1 MNRIKISPLASASLN
16 KATSPV
22 GEKLVSNLAS
32 ENLAGLSADAA
43 DCSLFVPLH
52 YAKTYQYPLVVW
64 LHNDGSTSEQIQNVM
79 PGLSLRNYAAVA
91 PQSLVG
97 DPVKGFYWEQTRS
110 CIEATH
116 ASVTSAIDRAMMRFN
131 IAPDKIFIGG
141 FGAAGTMAYRIAFE
155 KPDLFAGLISI
166 NGPIPETHTP
176 LSDWKK
182 CRHLELFW
190 AHCRNSI
197 TFDQSKLCQQ
207 LRLLHIAGFSVTL
220 RQYPGDDQLVDSML
234 SDVNCWIMD
243 MIQTAVTD

>member
-16 KATSPV
+16 KAASSQDAKLAHDTAPENILGFSESSP
-22 GEKLVSNLAS
+22 
-32 ENLAGLSADAA
+32 

-52 YAKTYQYPLVVW
+52 YAKNYAYPLVVW
-64 LHNDGSTSEQIQNVM
+64 LHDDGSTSEQIQNVM
-79 PGLSLRNYAAVA
+79 PSLSLRNYAAVA

-97 DPVKGFYWEQTRS
+97 DSAKGFYWEQTRS

-116 ASVTSAIDRAMMRFN
+116 ASVASAIDRAMMRFN
-131 IAPDKIFIGG
+131 IASNRIFIGG

-155 KPDLFAGLISI
+155 KPELFAGLISI
-166 NGPIPETHTP
+166 NGPIPESYNP
-176 LSDWKK
+176 LGDWKN

-190 AHCRNSI
+190 AHCRNSV
-197 TFDQSKLCQQ
+197 TFDQSKLCEQ

-234 SDVNCWIMD
+234 SDVNRWIMD